1 MRAAVCRAVGAPL
14 AIEEL
19 RLAPPGPGEVRVR
32 IAACAICHSDVL
44 AIDGAWGGTVPVVCG
59 HEAAGVVE
67 ELGPGVTGLAPGD
80 HAVVT
85 LVRHCG
91 ICPACTRGEPTLCEG
106 RFALDQASPL
116 GTAGGEAVRQGLR
129 TAAFAEAV
137 LVDASQV
144 VPIPRAV
151 PLASAALLA
160 CGVVTGLGAVL
171 NTAAVRP
178 GSHVVTIGTGGVGL
192 NCVQGAALSQART
205 NIAIDLSDQK
215 LAAARRFGADQTINP
230 AKDEPRE
237 AVLALTGGRG
247 ADYVLVAAGSAAAI
261 ELGATLV
268 RRGGTLVIVGMTA
281 DGVKV
286 RLEAVDLAD
295 RALRILGSKMGAVRP
310 RLDLPLYAEWYLAGR
325 LKLDELISGRFPLE
339 AINEAVGG
347 TRDGSA
353 LRNVVLFG
361 AEAA

>member
-1 MRAAVCRAVGAPL
+1 MAEPIRIISSMATRQLLTELLAAFGRESPQPVQLESVGGVDAAKRVQAGEAFDIVAL
-14 AIEEL
+14 ASDAIDKLIEAG
-19 RLAPPGPGEVRVR
+19 RLAPHSRV
-32 IAACAICHSDVL
+32 D
-44 AIDGAWGGTVPVVCG
+44 
-59 HEAAGVVE
+59 
-67 ELGPGVTGLAPGD
+67 
-80 HAVVT
+80 
-85 LVRHCG
+85 LVRSG
-91 ICPACTRGEPTLCEG
+91 VAVAVRSGATRPDIG
-106 RFALDQASPL
+106 S
-116 GTAGGEAVRQGLR
+116 GEAVRQGLR

-353 LRNVVLFG
+353 LRNVVLLG